1 MIIGIV
7 KEIFP
12 NEKRVAITPDITKKL
27 TDKSINILIEKN
39 AGKAAGFTD
48 NDFIKNGAEIIDS
61 AEKIYSNSSLM
72 FKIWAPQKDEL
83 KRHKYIPWTIADFSR
98 FTEQQKMNFRAFALD
113 KIPRI
118 SRAQNMDILSSQNN
132 LSGYKAAITAINNIN
147 RTSPMMITAAGTLLP
162 LKILIW
168 GLGVAGLQAAA
179 TLKRLGARV
188 YASDIREETKEQ
200 ATSVGATFIS
210 SENIL
215 AELSDFDIIITAAG
229 SYGSSPNLIDKKVY
243 SHVSYSTII
252 IDISGNI
259 DNKISSPNIIRNYN
273 FCSELSNSA
282 SILFANNLYNFFC
295 YVYDFSKQEINL
307 DLGDEIINQTY
318 MGERK
323 NG

>member
-1 MIIGIV
+1 MIIGVV
-7 KEIFP
+7 KEVLL

-27 TDKSINILIEKN
+27 TDKSINVLIEKN
-39 AGKAAGFTD
+39 AGIEAGFTD
-48 NDFIKNGAEIIDS
+48 DDFIKNGAEMVSS
-61 AEKIYSNSSLM
+61 ADKIYNDSSVI

-98 FTEQQKMNFRAFALD
+98 FTEQHKINFRAFALD

-147 RTSPMMITAAGTLLP
+147 RSSSMMITAAGTLLP

-168 GLGVAGLQAAA
+168 GLGVSGLQAAA
-179 TLKRLGARV
+179 TLKRLGVKV
-188 YASDIREETKEQ
+188 YASDIREEAVEQ
-200 ATSVGATFIS
+200 AVSVGATFIS

-215 AELSDFDIIITAAG
+215 TELSDFDIIITAAG
-229 SYGSSPNLIDKKVY
+229 IYGSSPILIDKQVY
-243 SHVSYSTII
+243 SHIYPSTILV
-252 IDISGNI
+252 DISGNI
-259 DNKISSPNIIRNYN
+259 DNKLCSPNVIRNYN
-273 FCSELSNSA
+273 FCSELSYSA
-282 SILFANNLYNFFC
+282 SILFANNIYNFFC

-307 DLGDEIINQTY
+307 DFNDEIINQTY
-318 MGERK
+318 IGERK